1 MKKSSFAKFPKTI
14 GMIPLVAIGL
24 FLFVTWSW
32 YSEIDQTVKS
42 NGQIISNSRTQV
54 IQVSDGGVLSELFVE
69 EGELVEAG
77 QLLAYLEPER
87 AEAGYEESKARV
99 MSLKAAVIRLRAEL
113 SNSRPIYGGEFD
125 NYQDFVAVQLGYFTQ
140 RKKALSQQLMV
151 IRDAISMAKKEQEMN
166 ITLLANGDV
175 GELEVFRAKRQLLE
189 LQAKENATINQYLQ
203 EARADE
209 IKTQDELV
217 SQSSKLTERLS
228 ILRHTKI
235 TAPISGVVKLLKVT
249 TIGGVLRSGDE
260 LMQISPNEDEVVVEI
275 KVNPSDVGQLSLN
288 MPVTIKMDAFDYSIY
303 GTLLGKLVYI
313 SSDTLTEQSS
323 NGQSF
328 TYYRAR
334 VVLDKDQSHNP
345 RTKDI
350 HLKLGMVASVDIRTD
365 TRSIFKY
372 LSKPIAKSFS
382 GAFSER

>member
-14 GMIPLVAIGL
+14 SMIPLVAIGL

-334 VVLDKDQSHNP
+334 VVLDKDQSHNS
-345 RTKDI
+345 RAKDI